1 LLLRAPGAD
10 GITEMVLED
19 GFAETLLAAQAGGD
33 WAWRELYED
42 VAPAL
47 ARYARA
53 SGVADPEDLVGDVFL
68 RAVRTLERFDG
79 GRREFRA
86 WMFAIARNAM
96 VDEARKRVRHRTE
109 PLPAH
114 VLAEIGP
121 VGDAEDEAMRA
132 VTESSVRSAMAALTP
147 DQRDVLLL
155 RILGDLTVDE
165 VASVIGK
172 RPGAVKALQ
181 ARGLERIRRNI
192 GTGAVTF

>member
-1 LLLRAPGAD
+1 MPMYSNAMMPD
-10 GITEMVLED
+10 D
-19 GFAETLLAAQAGGD
+19 GFTATLLAARAGAD
-33 WAWRELYED
+33 WAWHALYED

-53 SGVADPEDLVGDVFL
+53 SSVADPEDLVGDVFL
-68 RAVRTLERFDG
+68 RAVRTLQRFDG
-79 GRREFRA
+79 GRRAFRA
-86 WMFAIARNAM
+86 WMFAIARNAV
-96 VDEARKRVRHRTE
+96 VDDARKRVRRRTE

-121 VGDAEDEAMRA
+121 VGDAEEEAMRA
-132 VTESSVRSAMAALTP
+132 VAEGRVRAAMASLTA

-181 ARGLERIRRNI
+181 ARGLERLRRNI
-192 GTGAVTF
+192 AMGAVTF